1 MKKKNKLNNNDTSRM
16 FIYYLLYKK
25 INYKKN
31 YILFLNKDLEWIL
44 IDYNNDYNMLSLSA
58 NNYSIFVWI
67 KQIKYNFIIINKEW
81 KLSDF

>member
-67 KQIKYNFIIINKEW
+67 KQIKYNFIIINKER

>member
-1 MKKKNKLNNNDTSRM
+1 MTHQGCSFIIYCIKKST
-16 FIYYLLYKK
+16 I
-25 INYKKN
+25 KN

-67 KQIKYNFIIINKEW
+67 KQIKYNFIIINKER